1 MYLFALMKDFYNN
14 NLDLNV
20 NNYMAK
26 NSHILI
32 LYNEYHTYKITISH
46 PLVKLNL
53 FGVVFDGGYDMA
65 Q

>member
-1 MYLFALMKDFYNN
+1 
-14 NLDLNV
+14 
-20 NNYMAK
+20 MAK

-65 Q
+65 L